1 LPHRGEFKEIST
13 NVPGIRISEHLPK
26 LARCADKYAILRG
39 VSHTLAAHRLGAEYL
54 MTGNR
59 PLPSLKYSTYGAA
72 ISKELGGP
80 RDIPRSVAI
89 PKGAAA
95 PTGDDRP
102 ARQTDP
108 GVGITSETTNAFP
121 RAWPG
126 DFCLAKFFV
135 SQNRR
140 NLVFNPGFSAA

>member
-1 LPHRGEFKEIST
+1 MPHRGEFKEINT

-26 LARCADKYAILRG
+26 LARCSDKYAILRG
-39 VSHTLAAHRLGAEYL
+39 VSHTLAAHRLDAEYL
-54 MTGNR
+54 MTGSR
-59 PLPSLKYSTYGAA
+59 PLPSLKYSTYGAV

-80 RDIPRSVAI
+80 RDMPRSVAI
-89 PKGAAA
+89 PKGAAV

-108 GVGITSETTNAFP
+108 GVGITPETTNAFP
-121 RAWPG
+121 RAWSG
-126 DFCLAKFFV
+126 GFCLAKFFV

-140 NLVFNPGFSAA
+140 NLVFNPRFSAA

>member
-26 LARCADKYAILRG
+26 LARCSDEYVILRG
-39 VSHTLAAHRLGAEYL
+39 VSHTLAAHRLDAEYL
-54 MTGNR
+54 MTGSR
-59 PLPSLKYSTYGAA
+59 PLPSLKYSTYGAV

-80 RDIPRSVAI
+80 RDMPRSVAI
-89 PKGAAA
+89 PKGAAV

-108 GVGITSETTNAFP
+108 GVGITPETTNAFP

-126 DFCLAKFFV
+126 VFCLAKFFV

-140 NLVFNPGFSAA
+140 NLVFNPRFSAA